1 MALTFEEG
9 GRERILQLARTL
21 AEAEETP
28 AGEIL
33 LEAVASAAAALCGRE
48 DIPRAMEG
56 TLAILLAREL
66 RAGDG
71 GAVASVKRGDTA
83 ITYTPAEPGVMTLLS
98 PFARLRSPGS
108 GRRP

>member
-9 GRERILQLARTL
+9 GRERILQQALSL

-71 GAVASVKRGDTA
+71 GAVASVTRGDTA

-108 GRRP
+108 GRRT

>member
-83 ITYTPAEPGVMTLLS
+83 IT
-98 PFARLRSPGS
+98 
-108 GRRP
+108 

>member
-9 GRERILQLARTL
+9 GRERILQQARTL

-33 LEAVASAAAALCGRE
+33 LEAVASAAAAPRGRK

-108 GRRP
+108 GRRI